1 MILSAS
7 DVLEDY
13 SFLYRDVLDLTKLRR
28 AELHS
33 DPDEAFLAELGVA
46 VRTVKPRTRQGGK
59 NEANAKTSAHNSFP
73 AAPQTAPAHTAEK
86 KDKGSS
92 EKASVSGAAP
102 AKGDLSEQV
111 LKHLTD
117 SQRRIFELLP
127 LDHAV
132 TVDYLTREGFSV
144 GEVMAAM
151 TILEIKGL
159 TVTLPGGLYSRK

>member
-13 SFLYRDVLDLTKLRR
+13 SFLYRDVLDMAKLRR

-33 DPDEAFLAELGVA
+33 DPDDAFLAELGVA
-46 VRTVKPRTRQGGK
+46 VRTVKPRARQGGK
-59 NEANAKTSAHNSFP
+59 NEEDAKAP
-73 AAPQTAPAHTAEK
+73 ARSSCPPAPKTAPARTAEK

-92 EKASVSGAAP
+92 EKAPASDSTP